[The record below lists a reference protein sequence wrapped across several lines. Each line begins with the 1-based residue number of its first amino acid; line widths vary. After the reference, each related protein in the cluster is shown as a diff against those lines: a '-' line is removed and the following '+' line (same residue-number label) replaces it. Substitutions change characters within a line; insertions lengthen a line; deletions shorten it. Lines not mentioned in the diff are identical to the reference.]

1 MLKKPASALKRAT
14 GTIQVRSSRFEVPE
28 TSNFGPRTLIR
39 LARPASLASAGGVQR
54 LEGRGGIIFVEGV
67 QRVLGIELVEGIVGV
82 ARVVLVHRI
91 HGAAGIVLIDR
102 VQRILWIVGVD
113 RIQRIIG
120 TVLVERMKDIVI
132 AHVLLRE
139 AGFGK
144 RRCDGKEQ
152 QEEKEE
158 DNAHGEPPNER

>member
-28 TSNFGPRTLIR
+28 TSNFGPRTYIR

-54 LEGRGGIIFVEGV
+54 AP
-67 QRVLGIELVEGIVGV
+67 GIELVEGIVGV

-91 HGAAGIVLIDR
+91 RGVAGIVLIDR

-113 RIQRIIG
+113 WIQRIIG
-120 TVLVERMKDIVI
+120 TVLVERMKDIVS
-132 AHVLLRE
+132 ALVLLRE

-144 RRCDGKEQ
+144 RRCDGEDQ

-158 DNAHGEPPNER
+158 DNAHGEPRNER

>member
-28 TSNFGPRTLIR
+28 TSNFGPRTYIR

-91 HGAAGIVLIDR
+91 
-102 VQRILWIVGVD
+102 LWIVGVD

-120 TVLVERMKDIVI
+120 KVLVERMKDIVI
-132 AHVLLRE
+132 ALVLLRV

-144 RRCDGKEQ
+144 RRCDGEEQ